1 MRTIAFIFAILVMSI
16 DSGFG
21 NGSHQNDFPSS
32 LSKYT
37 FNDNNIQSG
46 RLADLI
52 IAGKQKNIIFLSK
65 RYSHFRYCLL
75 GSCSNRLL
83 RKPCFLQLLFT

>member
-21 NGSHQNDFPSS
+21 DGSHQNDFPSS

-37 FNDNNIQSG
+37 FNDNDIQS
-46 RLADLI
+46 
-52 IAGKQKNIIFLSK
+52 
-65 RYSHFRYCLL
+65 
-75 GSCSNRLL
+75 
-83 RKPCFLQLLFT
+83 